1 MADNRVWAEPFQPM
15 EAETVAP
22 LETLVEPSVAQTEV
36 SLPILENGDHLTREE
51 FERRYDAMPDLKKAE
66 LLEGIV
72 YMGSP
77 VRLERHGRPH
87 VHITAWLGTY
97 ESQTPGVIAGDNTSV
112 RIDDESMPQPDLCLI
127 IDPARG
133 GQATISEDDYI
144 EGGPELVVEVS
155 SSTVSIDLHTKLRV
169 YRRNNVREYV
179 VWRVLDGAIDWFVLR
194 EGEYVKLSP
203 DPDGIYRSIVFP
215 GLWLDPKSLVDKNLA
230 GVLGVLGQ
238 GLATPGHAAFVA
250 RLNPAAG

>member
-1 MADNRVWAEPFQPM
+1 
-15 EAETVAP
+15 VAQ
-22 LETLVEPSVAQTEV
+22 LETLVDPSEAQAEA
-36 SLPILENGDHLTREE
+36 SLPLLENGDHLTREE

-77 VRLERHGRPH
+77 VRLRHHGLPH
-87 VHITAWLGTY
+87 VDISTWLGTY
-97 ESQTPGVIAGDNTSV
+97 RAHTPGVFPGDNVSV
-112 RIDDESMPQPDLCLI
+112 RIDDDSVPQPDLCMI

-133 GQATISEDDYI
+133 GQATISEGDYI

-179 VWRVLDGAIDWFVLR
+179 VWRVIDKTIDWFVLR

-203 DPDGIYRSIVFP
+203 GPDGIYRSAVFP
-215 GLWLDPKSLVDKNLA
+215 GLWLDPKALIDKNLA
-230 GVLGVLGQ
+230 RVLGVLAQ
-238 GLATPGHAAFVA
+238 GLATAEHVDFVA
-250 RLNPAAG
+250 RLNPIAG

>member
-1 MADNRVWAEPFQPM
+1 MAQ
-15 EAETVAP
+15 AETLLDPA
-22 LETLVEPSVAQTEV
+22 ESRAGATI
-36 SLPILENGDHLTREE
+36 PILENGDHLGREE

-77 VRLERHGRPH
+77 VRLQRHGRPH
-87 VHITAWLGTY
+87 VRAAAWLACY
-97 ESQTPGVIAGDNTSV
+97 EDQTPGVIATDNTSV
-112 RIDDESMPQPDLCLI
+112 RIDDESMPQPDLCMI

-169 YRRNNVREYV
+169 YLRNNVREYI
-179 VWRVLDGAIDWFVLR
+179 VWRVVDRAIDWFALR
-194 EGEYVKLSP
+194 EGEYVKLAP
-203 DPDGIYRSIVFP
+203 GEDGIYRSGIFP
-215 GLWLDPKSLVDKNLA
+215 GLWLDPKALVGGDLA
-230 GVLGVLGQ
+230 SVLGVLGR
-238 GLATPGHAAFVA
+238 GLASPEHAGFVD
-250 RLNPAAG
+250 RLKPKAG

>member
-1 MADNRVWAEPFQPM
+1 M
-15 EAETVAP
+15 EAETVAQ
-22 LETLVEPSVAQTEV
+22 LETLVDPSEAQVET

-51 FERRYDAMPDLKKAE
+51 FERRYDAMSDLKRAE

-87 VHITAWLGTY
+87 VHISGWLFHY
-97 ESQTPGVIAGDNTSV
+97 EAQTPGVIAGDNTSV
-112 RIDDESMPQPDLCLI
+112 RLDDDSMPQPDLCMF

-133 GQATISEDDYI
+133 GQATVSEDDYI

-179 VWRVLDGAIDWFVLR
+179 VWRVIDKAIDWFVLR

-203 DPDGIYRSIVFP
+203 SPDGIYRSEVFP
-215 GLWLDPKSLVDKNLA
+215 GLWLDPKALVEKNLA
-230 GVLGVLGQ
+230 GVLGVLAQ
-238 GLATPGHAAFVA
+238 GLATPQHADLVA
-250 RLNPAAG
+250 RLNPPAV

>member
-1 MADNRVWAEPFQPM
+1 M
-15 EAETVAP
+15 EAETMAQ
-22 LETLVEPSVAQTEV
+22 LETLVDPSEARVEAP
-36 SLPILENGDHLTREE
+36 LPLLENGDHLTREE

-77 VRLERHGRPH
+77 VRIDHHGRPH
-87 VHITAWLGTY
+87 GHASAWIFTY
-97 ESQTPGVIAGDNTSV
+97 EGHTPGVIAGDNSSV
-112 RIDDESMPQPDLCLI
+112 RLDDDSMPQPDFCLF

-133 GQATISEDDYI
+133 GQARVSEDGYV

-155 SSTVSIDLHTKLRV
+155 ASTVSIDLHTKLRV

-179 VWRVLDGAIDWFVLR
+179 VWRVLDRAIDWFVLR

-203 DPDGIYRSIVFP
+203 GPDGIYRSEVFP
-215 GLWLDPKSLVDKNLA
+215 GLWLDPKALLAKNLA
-230 GVLGVLGQ
+230 GVLGVLAQ
-238 GLATPGHAAFVA
+238 GLATAEHTDFVT